1 MKNVS
6 VDHAAQIIGVSSAT
20 IRNWVKAGQISPVS
34 ARPLSFSAESVLG
47 LKNSIGSESFNRL
60 KTRANKIGSANS
72 FMPEEYAENKT
83 LISAITNIVSLLKE
97 KNLDIEYVMFLASLR
112 LLEANN
118 EIEKLEH
125 EKFNL
130 ESYGSWARESV
141 KLVIFEWHSTLDEKI
156 NEDYYDGLYRLIAP
170 YEADDFLGL
179 LYQSLFKEGNKSEQ
193 GSYYTP
199 SKLVADALS
208 YMRKP
213 VETFLDPC
221 CGAGKYLLMAA
232 KQFNLA
238 PENIYGFD
246 CDKIAIY
253 IAKINLLLAYKDID
267 FVPNIYC
274 LDSLSELATGQMFCQ
289 TNNLIGNIDAIATN
303 PPWGAYKNISSK
315 NKSSGKVKSGETFSL
330 FLEKSI
336 QLLRQGGQLSFILP
350 ESILNIKTHAD
361 IRELVLTDTTIMNIS
376 LLGRQFTGVFT
387 PVIRLDILKETAS
400 SLCEIA
406 IERNGKISHIKQERF
421 KGNSQFTF
429 DVATE
434 LPEQEALLNK
444 IYAIEHLT
452 LAKNAEWALGIV
464 TGDNKKYVLDDTVEG
479 AEAVFRGSDVFQYSL
494 GEPKSFIIF
503 TPEIFQQVAP
513 ERFFRKPEKLIYKFI
528 SKKLVF
534 AYDNCQQ
541 LTLNSANILIPAIP
555 NMGIKTVLAFLNSIV
570 FQYLFEKKFATHK
583 VLRGDLEKLPF
594 PIIDADTQAIIEC
607 LVEDA
612 ITTQKPPKQL
622 EELIFNIFQLNEAEI
637 LIIKQ
642 TVGD

>member
-1 MKNVS
+1 M
-6 VDHAAQIIGVSSAT
+6 
-20 IRNWVKAGQISPVS
+20 
-34 ARPLSFSAESVLG
+34 
-47 LKNSIGSESFNRL
+47 
-60 KTRANKIGSANS
+60 
-72 FMPEEYAENKT
+72 
-83 LISAITNIVSLLKE
+83 
-97 KNLDIEYVMFLASLR
+97 
-112 LLEANN
+112 
-118 EIEKLEH
+118 
-125 EKFNL
+125 
-130 ESYGSWARESV
+130 
-141 KLVIFEWHSTLDEKI
+141 
-156 NEDYYDGLYRLIAP
+156 
-170 YEADDFLGL
+170 
-179 LYQSLFKEGNKSEQ
+179 
-193 GSYYTP
+193 
-199 SKLVADALS
+199 
-208 YMRKP
+208 
-213 VETFLDPC
+213 
-221 CGAGKYLLMAA
+221 
-232 KQFNLA
+232 
-238 PENIYGFD
+238 
-246 CDKIAIY
+246 
-253 IAKINLLLAYKDID
+253 
-267 FVPNIYC
+267 
-274 LDSLSELATGQMFCQ
+274 
-289 TNNLIGNIDAIATN
+289 
-303 PPWGAYKNISSK
+303 
-315 NKSSGKVKSGETFSL
+315 
-330 FLEKSI
+330 
-336 QLLRQGGQLSFILP
+336 RQGGQLSFILP

-612 ITTQKPPKQL
+612 ITTQKPL
-622 EELIFNIFQLNEAEI
+622 MNSI
-637 LIIKQ
+637 
-642 TVGD
+642 